1 MRNFLVRFLY
11 ILTKMF
17 TFFLPKNMIE
27 LITYL
32 YRGGG
37 NPFSWSGIGHHK
49 YMKQEKK
56 RMKDKKRLGVMA
68 QLVMLC
74 AIPMVIMVLVIT
86 FYAINKMRAMVQDTT
101 MEGLE
106 SLCQGVYAAYE
117 AVDPGDYWLN
127 GEMLYKGKYCVS
139 EKEDV
144 IDRFVEGSTADVTI
158 FYGDTRRA
166 TSLRDKSTGE
176 RILGTKASDVVIST
190 VLNGGKTYETSD
202 VEING
207 EQYYAF
213 YMPVFDSSGRC
224 IGMVFAGKPATEA
237 NAEINK
243 SILMILGMAVLI
255 LIVAQIVCIRIARAL
270 ARVIVQSE
278 KILIALA
285 DGNLNMQVSERML
298 KRKDELGVMGRAVQS
313 LLDKLQEI
321 IGGIKQN
328 TDTLMQK
335 GDSLESMASQSSTTA
350 DEISTAVEDISK
362 GAVSMAEDIEAA
374 TLQVNNMGILIEK
387 IVESVQELDNL
398 SGQMHQADTE
408 SSKIIQELSESNDKT
423 TEAIKK
429 IEVSVHTTNESV
441 TRIQEAVNLIASIA
455 SETSLLALNASIEA
469 ARAGEAGRGFSVVAT
484 QISKLS
490 EDSAQSTKTIE
501 EIIHQLTLDSEA
513 SVKVMKEVN
522 EIIAEQQRK
531 LDQTKEKFGDVS
543 YGIENSMKESRLIHG
558 QAEECDS
565 ERGRVVDVIQSL
577 SAVSEENAA
586 STEETTAS
594 MQELNATINLLA
606 EAAKELKDMAESLE
620 SEVAF
625 FKL

>member
-1 MRNFLVRFLY
+1 
-11 ILTKMF
+11 
-17 TFFLPKNMIE
+17 
-27 LITYL
+27 
-32 YRGGG
+32 
-37 NPFSWSGIGHHK
+37 
-49 YMKQEKK
+49 
-56 RMKDKKRLGVMA
+56 MKDKKRLGVMA

-74 AIPMVIMVLVIT
+74 AIPMIIMVIVVT
-86 FYAINKMRAMVQDTT
+86 FYSIGRMRDLVEDST
-101 MEGLE
+101 MEGLRN
-106 SLCQGVYAAYE
+106 LCQSVYAAYD
-117 AVDPGDYWLN
+117 AIDTGDYWQN
-127 GEMLYKGKYCVS
+127 GDMLYKGKYCVT
-139 EKEDV
+139 EHEEI
-144 IDRFVEGSTADVTI
+144 IDSFVEGSNTDVTI

-176 RILGTKASDVVIST
+176 RILGTKASDSVIAA
-190 VLNGGKTYETSD
+190 VLEGGKTYETSD
-202 VEING
+202 VIING

-213 YMPVFDSSGRC
+213 YMPAFDASGRC
-224 IGMVFAGKPATEA
+224 VGMVFAGQPATEA
-237 NAEINK
+237 LAEINK
-243 SILMILGMAVLI
+243 STLMILGMAALI
-255 LIVAQIVCIRIARAL
+255 LAVALVVCIRIARAL
-270 ARVIVQSE
+270 AKVIVQSE
-278 KILIALA
+278 KILSSLA
-285 DGNLNMQVSERML
+285 EGNLDLQVSDRLL

-321 IGGIKQN
+321 IGSIKQN
-328 TDTLMQK
+328 TNTLMVK
-335 GDSLESMASQSSTTA
+335 GDTLESMASQSSTTA

-387 IVESVQELDNL
+387 IVDSVQELDHL

-408 SSKIIQELSESNDKT
+408 SERIIHELSESNDKT

-501 EIIHQLTLDSEA
+501 DIIRQLTLDSEA
-513 SVKVMKEVN
+513 SVKVMNEVN

-531 LDQTKEKFGDVS
+531 LDQTKEKFSDVS
-543 YGIENSMKESRLIHG
+543 SGIDDSMKESRLIHD
-558 QAEECDS
+558 QAGECDS
-565 ERGRVVDVIQSL
+565 ERGKVVDVIQSL

-606 EAAKELKDMAESLE
+606 EAAKELKEMAENLE
-620 SEVAF
+620 EEVAF